1 MEEKA
6 RARAAVQLIQAAE
19 TRLERARQHLYECDK
34 EAMCKLTYCSVDLSV
49 VRERLKKEYK
59 L

>member
-1 MEEKA
+1 MDDKA

-19 TRLERARQHLYECDK
+19 IRLERARKHLYDCDK
-34 EAMCKLTYCSVDLSV
+34 EAMCKLTHCSVDLSV
-49 VRERLKKEYK
+49 VREKLKKDYK